1 MRLADGTLEL
11 RPWRETDLDAVVE
24 AARDPYVREIE
35 HMDDP
40 RAWLARM
47 VERGESAIVVEND
60 VVGGIAI
67 GSWQPRRGSLGYFV
81 IDRFRRRGIAT
92 RAAKLVVRSALTEGD
107 YIRVSAAVE
116 PINVASIRV
125 LESAGMRQE
134 GLMRSYVI
142 YGDRVGDAYLYA
154 AVRGDL

>member
-1 MRLADGTLEL
+1 MHVADGTLEL
-11 RPWRETDLDAVVE
+11 RPLRETDLDAVVE

-47 VERGESAIVVEND
+47 IECGESAIVVEND

-81 IDRFRRRGIAT
+81 IERFRRRGIAT
-92 RAAKLVVRSALTEGD
+92 RAAKLVVR
-107 YIRVSAAVE
+107 
-116 PINVASIRV
+116 
-125 LESAGMRQE
+125 
-134 GLMRSYVI
+134 
-142 YGDRVGDAYLYA
+142 A